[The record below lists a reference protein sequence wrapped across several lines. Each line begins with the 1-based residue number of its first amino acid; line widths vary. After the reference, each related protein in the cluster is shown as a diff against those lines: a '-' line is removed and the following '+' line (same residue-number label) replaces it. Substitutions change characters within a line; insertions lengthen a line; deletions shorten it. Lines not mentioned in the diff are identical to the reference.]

1 MVDSFEGAILQL
13 HPLSDNSNEVEAIEF
28 NSLPCPQQVCRKYE
42 FKYPQQAKTNI
53 QMCIYAKIILQGIR
67 CRELEC
73 GSRTLLDG
81 APKIKAPHDL
91 EKRTMSAG
99 WGLHDRHSLSMVKML
114 GWDTAML
121 IMGLWVVPFWISSMI
136 GLTCKVHWYRL
147 PSCTWLRLLLCGLRS
162 WLSSQVPSSKNST
175 SAFSM
180 NAELNH
186 FCHP

>member
-1 MVDSFEGAILQL
+1 MVGSFGGALVQF
-13 HPLSDNSNEVEAIEF
+13 HSLSDNSNELEAVEF
-28 NSLPCPQQVCRKYE
+28 NSLPCPQQVCRKYK

-53 QMCIYAKIILQGIR
+53 QMCFYAEIILQGIR
-67 CRELEC
+67 CPELGC

-81 APKIKAPHDL
+81 APKLKAPPRL
-91 EKRTMSAG
+91 EKKTMSAG

-136 GLTCKVHWYRL
+136 GLTCSVHWYRL
-147 PSCTWLRLLLCGLRS
+147 PSCTWLRLLLYGLRS
-162 WLSSQVPSSKNST
+162 WLSTQFLSSKNST

-186 FCHP
+186 FGRP